1 MTTMTR
7 TYAADTSTRTLPTT
21 FERSGGPRGGNG
33 MERADELV
41 DYLKTS
47 TPFGSHMP
55 LDTQMHWSWSNPL
68 NIIPAFIALLF
79 VLMLIG
85 LMVG

>member
-7 TYAADTSTRTLPTT
+7 TYASDTSSTTLPTI
-21 FERSGGPRGGNG
+21 FERTGGPRGGGG
-33 MERADELV
+33 MERSDELV
-41 DYLKTS
+41 DYLKSS

-79 VLMLIG
+79 VLTVIG
-85 LMVG
+85 LIIG

>member
-1 MTTMTR
+1 MTTITHTYVKSTASSALPAAYER
-7 TYAADTSTRTLPTT
+7 T
-21 FERSGGPRGGNG
+21 GGPRGGNS
-33 MERADELV
+33 MERSDELV

-55 LDTQMHWSWSNPL
+55 LDAQMHWSWSNPL

-79 VLMLIG
+79 VLTVLGLIIG
-85 LMVG
+85 

>member
-1 MTTMTR
+1 MTTITR
-7 TYAADTSTRTLPTT
+7 TYAKHTSRNALPTAY
-21 FERSGGPRGGNG
+21 ERTGGPRGGGG
-33 MERADELV
+33 MEGSDELV
-41 DYLKTS
+41 DYLTTS

-79 VLMLIG
+79 VLMLIE
-85 LMVG
+85 LMIG